1 MKIQIDWDDRHVQ
14 AAIARLAETGHDL
27 TPLMRDIGEELL
39 NSTRERFASMTAP
52 DGSDWAKLSDVT
64 LAKKKKN
71 RDRILVEEG
80 GATSLSGQLVYRA
93 GANEVEIGSTKVYAS
108 THQFGADKGA
118 FGTNAAGRLI
128 PWGDIPARPFLG
140 LSNADRKAIEEIVA
154 DHLRHQI
161 VTSFGR

>member
-1 MKIQIDWDDRHVQ
+1 MKVHIDFDDREV
-14 AAIARLAETGHDL
+14 AAALSRLAANRDL
-27 TPLMRDIGEELL
+27 SPLMRDVGEELL
-39 NSTRERFASMTAP
+39 NSTRERFSSATAP

-64 LAKKKKN
+64 IARKKKN

-93 GANEVEIGSTKVYAS
+93 GTDEVEIGSTKVYAS

-118 FGTNAAGRLI
+118 FGTNAAGRPI

-140 LSNADRKAIEEIVA
+140 LSDADREAIEEIAA

-161 VTSFGR
+161 ATSFGR